1 MKLPKANERFW
12 RNGFFDFVSGVKQDA
27 ITFLEK
33 LQLFTLAESLG
44 GVESGESSCLTTLP
58 S

>member
-44 GVESGESSCLTTLP
+44 GVESGESSC
-58 S
+58 

>member
-12 RNGFFDFVSGVKQDA
+12 RNGFFDFVSAKQDA

-33 LQLFTLAESLG
+33 TIFT
-44 GVESGESSCLTTLP
+44 
-58 S
+58 

>member
-12 RNGFFDFVSGVKQDA
+12 RNGIFDFVSAAKQDA

-33 LQLFTLAESLG
+33 VTILLWRNH
-44 GVESGESSCLTTLP
+44 
-58 S
+58 